1 MSNVEVVEVYCDE
14 AGEFRWRAKAANGE
28 VVATSE
34 SYTRMNDAYRAARDT
49 FPDAPVLEL
58 E

>member
-1 MSNVEVVEVYCDE
+1 MSNVVHVEVYCDD
-14 AGEFRWRAKAANGE
+14 AGQFRWRAKAANGE

-34 SYTRMNDAYRAARDT
+34 SYTRLNDAYRAARET